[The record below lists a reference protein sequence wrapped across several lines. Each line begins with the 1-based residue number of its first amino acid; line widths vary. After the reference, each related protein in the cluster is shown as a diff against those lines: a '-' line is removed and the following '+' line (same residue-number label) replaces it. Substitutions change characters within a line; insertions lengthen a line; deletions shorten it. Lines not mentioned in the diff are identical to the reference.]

1 MQMSEIASFFQL
13 QSNRLF
19 TIQTPLKGRS
29 DLVLVDF
36 HCTEGLSQ
44 NFETHVRLASQD
56 KNIEL
61 KKLIGQP
68 VTITLQLTDALASS
82 EERYF
87 HGYVAAFSHLDT
99 DGGFAIYSATILPW
113 LWMLSRR
120 QDIRI
125 FQEENTEAIL
135 TRVFQEYGKLAS
147 FEFRLS
153 KGTKNRSYCTQY
165 RETDLAFVERL
176 MREDGLFYYFEH
188 AKDGHKLIIADHS
201 VTAKP
206 IDGRSPSLQ
215 YNQDEPLD
223 NLAVVTSFQAQ
234 RHLAPSTVGLKTFD
248 YKIPQARRFV
258 SGGTEVNQGE
268 VPSYEIYDYLG
279 EHGFADSDRG
289 EELTRFRTEA
299 LAAHSKTF
307 VGTTTSRRMMPCR
320 YFELDDHYDHASTK
334 QEDRQFLLL
343 TVSHTGT
350 NNYQPGEGSSA
361 YSCSFTCIRKKIPY
375 RPTFEGERPTIV
387 GPQTAIVV
395 GPKGEEIYTDSLGRV
410 KVQFHWDRLG
420 KRDQGSSCWVR
431 VSQPWAGSGFG
442 MVQIPRIGDEV
453 VVSFLDGNPDRPLVT
468 SRVYNSQNM
477 PPWELPANATQSG
490 ILTRSTKTGNVNTA
504 NAIRFEDKKGAEEV
518 WLHAEKDQRIEVEH
532 DESHWV
538 GNDRSK
544 NIDHDETVHVKH
556 DRTETV
562 DNNET
567 IHIGVDRT
575 ETVGNNETLTVGGN
589 RNETI
594 QGMENLLIA
603 LTSTETV
610 GLAKALTVG
619 GAYTVTVAG
628 AINTAAG
635 LASAEEVGLS
645 KTTMVGKTYTIT
657 AGDRIE
663 LKTGSAVLI
672 MESNGHITLRGTQL
686 LIEGSGPVQINGK
699 DVDVN

>member
-19 TIQTPLKGRS
+19 TIETPLKGRS

-135 TRVFQEYGKLAS
+135 SRVFREYGKLAS

-188 AKDGHKLIIADHS
+188 AKDGHKLIIADNS

-215 YNQDEPLD
+215 YNQAEPLD
-223 NLAVVTSFQAQ
+223 SLAVVTSFQAQ
-234 RHLAPSTVGLKTFD
+234 RHLAPSTVVLKTFD

-375 RPTFEGERPTIV
+375 RPAFEGERPTIV

-395 GPKGEEIYTDSLGRV
+395 GPKGEEIYTDNLGRV

-544 NIDHDETVHVKH
+544 NIDHDETVHVGH

-645 KTTMVGKTYTIT
+645 KTTMVGKTYTVT

-663 LKTGSAVLI
+663 LRTGKASIVL
-672 MESNGHITLRGTQL
+672 ESSGHITISGTDIDIL
-686 LIEGSGPVQINGK
+686 GSDAVKVDGK
-699 DVDVN
+699 TVDLN